1 MIALNNFEETCF
13 STFVREND
21 AVNDGFFLNL
31 KVGPQ
36 SLSWNESL
44 KTGR

>member
-21 AVNDGFFLNL
+21 TVNYGFFFNI

-36 SLSWNESL
+36 SSSWNES
-44 KTGR
+44 